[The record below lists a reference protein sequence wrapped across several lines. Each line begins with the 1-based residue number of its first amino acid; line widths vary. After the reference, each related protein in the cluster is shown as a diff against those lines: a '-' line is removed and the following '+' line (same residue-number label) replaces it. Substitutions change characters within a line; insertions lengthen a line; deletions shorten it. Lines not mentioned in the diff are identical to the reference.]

1 MTPIVEEPCADDS
14 AEADDKR
21 RRPKARAGRATTK
34 PIAAN
39 LISST
44 PSIAGMVGRERS
56 KVRGVA
62 GAGASGGGRD
72 VADGV

>member
-1 MTPIVEEPCADDS
+1 M
-14 AEADDKR
+14 
-21 RRPKARAGRATTK
+21 TK

-44 PSIAGMVGRERS
+44 PSIAGVVGRERWQVRGVAGAWGGGRERR
-56 KVRGVA
+56 VRGVA

-72 VADGV
+72 VAGGV